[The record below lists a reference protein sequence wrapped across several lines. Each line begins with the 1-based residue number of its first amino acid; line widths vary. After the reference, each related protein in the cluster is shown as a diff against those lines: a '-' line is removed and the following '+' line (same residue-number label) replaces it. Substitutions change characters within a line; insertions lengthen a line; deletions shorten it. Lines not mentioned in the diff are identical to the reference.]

1 MYIFTYIEKRK
12 KNGPFTLTH
21 PPLTT
26 LTRFTSL
33 PRLIELK
40 KKEVSGRI
48 FITSLLHYFPTS
60 PNMNRYITAS
70 IPYVN
75 STPHVG
81 YAVELFQVD
90 ALLRYYASRG
100 ETVRGQFGSDDNS
113 LKNVRAAREAGET
126 TEAFVAR
133 HAEEFRKLADDLGL
147 DASLHNFIRTRDELH
162 MRGAQKLWS
171 MFRAEDIDK
180 RAYEGLYCVGC
191 EAFYAQEDLLEGNL
205 CATHKK
211 PVEVIKEE
219 NYFFKLSNYQAFFE
233 ELLTKGKA
241 TWNGKEHAMTIV
253 PEERRNEM
261 LAFVKKLEDFSISRS
276 VQRAENWGVPVPGDD
291 GQVMY
296 VWVDALSNYIT
307 ALGFADDAQAFA
319 DFWTNADV
327 RTHVIGKDIVRFHAI
342 YWPAFLLSA
351 GLPLPT
357 EIFVHGFLT
366 VEGEKMSKSI
376 GNVIRPQ
383 ELIDVYGV
391 DATRY
396 LLLRDLP
403 LVGDGDIAKTKLEER
418 YNELANGLGNLVGRV
433 AAMANK
439 YFDGVLDVIES
450 PRQQNHLDFSTLQD
464 GLDVA
469 IKSRDFKRY
478 LELVQEYI
486 SVANVKIQREEPF
499 KVFKENPI
507 ACRQILSELAA
518 MIREIATSLAPIMP
532 TVSAEILARYT
543 GEKIIHGAPLFPK
556 KEGDEVGK

>member
-1 MYIFTYIEKRK
+1 MA
-12 KNGPFTLTH
+12 
-21 PPLTT
+21 
-26 LTRFTSL
+26 
-33 PRLIELK
+33 
-40 KKEVSGRI
+40 
-48 FITSLLHYFPTS
+48 
-60 PNMNRYITAS
+60 RYITAS

-75 STPHVG
+75 STPHIG

-90 ALLRYYASRG
+90 MLLRYYKSRG

-113 LKNVRAAREAGET
+113 LKNVRAAREAGEE

-147 DASLHNFIRTRDELH
+147 DASLHNFIRTRDDLH

-171 MFRAEDIDK
+171 MFKPEDIDK

-205 CATHKK
+205 CPTHKK

-219 NYFFKLSNYQAFFE
+219 NYFFKLSNYQTFFE
-233 ELLTKGKA
+233 ELLKKGTA
-241 TWNGKEHAMTIV
+241 TWNGKTHSMKIV

-276 VQRAENWGVPVPGDD
+276 VQRAENWGVPVPGDES
-291 GQVMY
+291 QVMY

-307 ALGFADDAQAFA
+307 ALGFADDAQAFT

-357 EIFVHGFLT
+357 EITVHGFFA

-376 GNVIRPQ
+376 GNVIHPK
-383 ELIDVYGV
+383 EIVDLYGV

-396 LLLRDLP
+396 LLLRELP
-403 LVGDGDIAKTKLEER
+403 LLGDGDISRARLEER
-418 YNELANGLGNLVGRV
+418 YNKLADGLGNLIGRV

-439 YFDGVLDVIES
+439 YFDGVLDVIPS
-450 PRQQNHLDFSTLQD
+450 PREQNHFDDPALQD
-464 GLDVA
+464 KLDST
-469 IKSRDFKRY
+469 IENRDFKTH
-478 LELVQEYI
+478 LELIEEYI
-486 SVANVKIQREEPF
+486 SVANVEIQREEPF
-499 KVFKENPI
+499 KVFKNNPE
-507 ACRQILSELAA
+507 ACKQILSELAA
-518 MIREIATSLAPIMP
+518 MIREIANLLAPVMP
-532 TVSAEILARYT
+532 NISKEILARYT
-543 GEKIIHGAPLFPK
+543 GEKVIHGAPLFPK
-556 KEGDEVGK
+556 KEEA

>member
-1 MYIFTYIEKRK
+1 MQQSMT
-12 KNGPFTLTH
+12 
-21 PPLTT
+21 
-26 LTRFTSL
+26 
-33 PRLIELK
+33 
-40 KKEVSGRI
+40 
-48 FITSLLHYFPTS
+48 
-60 PNMNRYITAS
+60 RYITAS

-90 ALLRYYASRG
+90 TLLRYYKSRG
-100 ETVRGQFGSDDNS
+100 ENVRGQFGSDDNS
-113 LKNVRAAREAGET
+113 LKNVRAARDAGET

-133 HAEEFRKLADDLGL
+133 HAEEFRKLGEVLNL
-147 DASLHNFIRTRDELH
+147 DASLRNFIRTRDELH

-180 RAYEGLYCVGC
+180 RSYEGLYCVGC
-191 EAFYAQEDLLEGNL
+191 EAFYAQEDLLEGSL
-205 CATHKK
+205 CPTHKK

-219 NYFFKLSNYQAFFE
+219 NYFFKLSNYQTFFE

-403 LVGDGDIAKTKLEER
+403 LVGDGDIAKAKLEER

-439 YFDGVLDVIES
+439 YFEGSLDAMAFAS
-450 PRQQNHLDFSTLQD
+450 PDADARDAAMS
-464 GLDVA
+464 A
-469 IKSRDFKRY
+469 RDFKRY
-478 LELVQEYI
+478 LELVQKDIDE
-486 SVANVKIQREEPF
+486 ANAKIQREEPF
-499 KVFKENPI
+499 KTAKTDLA
-507 ACRQILSELAA
+507 ACKKTLSELSA
-518 MIREIATSLAPIMP
+518 MIRDIATALSPVMP
-532 TVSAEILARYT
+532 SVSAEILSRYT

-556 KEGDEVGK
+556 KEEAAA

>member
-1 MYIFTYIEKRK
+1 
-12 KNGPFTLTH
+12 
-21 PPLTT
+21 
-26 LTRFTSL
+26 
-33 PRLIELK
+33 
-40 KKEVSGRI
+40 
-48 FITSLLHYFPTS
+48 
-60 PNMNRYITAS
+60 MNRYITAS

-75 STPHVG
+75 STPHIG

-90 ALLRYYASRG
+90 ALVRYYKARG
-100 ETVRGQFGSDDNS
+100 ENVRGQFGSDDNS
-113 LKNVRAAREAGET
+113 LKNVRAAKDAGES
-126 TEAFVAR
+126 TEAFVSR
-133 HAEEFRKLADDLGL
+133 HAEEFRKLAETLNL
-147 DASLHNFIRTRDELH
+147 DTSFRNFIRTRDELH
-162 MRGAQKLWS
+162 MRGAQKLWN
-171 MFRAEDIDK
+171 MFRPEDIDK

-205 CATHKK
+205 CPTHKK

-219 NYFFKLSNYQAFFE
+219 NYFFKLSNYQSFFI
-233 ELLTKGKA
+233 ELLTKGVA
-241 TWNGKEHAMTIV
+241 LWDGKEHRMTIV

-261 LAFVKKLEDFSISRS
+261 LAFAKKLEDFSISRS
-276 VQRAENWGVPVPGDD
+276 VQRAENWGVPVPGDES
-291 GQVMY
+291 QVMY

-307 ALGFADDAQAFA
+307 ALGFADDAQVFA
-319 DFWTNADV
+319 DFWMNADV

-357 EIFVHGFLT
+357 EIFVHAFFT

-376 GNVIRPQ
+376 GNVIHPQ
-383 ELIDVYGV
+383 ELVDVYGV
-391 DATRY
+391 DAVRY

-403 LVGDGDIAKTKLEER
+403 LLGDGDVSKARLEER

-439 YFDGVLDVIES
+439 YFDGVLDNVVS
-450 PRQQNHLDFSTLQD
+450 PRQQNHLDFPTLQD

-469 IKSRDFKRY
+469 MASRDFKRY

-499 KVFKENPI
+499 KVFKENPTT
-507 ACRQILSELAA
+507 CKQILSELAA
-518 MIREIATSLAPIMP
+518 MIREIAAALSPIMP
-532 TVSAEILARYT
+532 TVSAEIFTRYT

-556 KEGDEVGK
+556 KEEEGA